1 MAYLPP
7 PGGGNWRDYAARSR
21 GSLTPRLYDER
32 MRNTAGNILDTA
44 EEAAGTPGPGMNWRT
59 QQAGDFYSG
68 LLGNQAQT
76 GIRALG
82 GDASAVQGLM
92 NPYQQQ
98 VLDANN
104 AAWQKVNTQGAN
116 SLNAAATQANA
127 FGGSRHGVAQGVMQS
142 NNNMAQMQQTAGL
155 LSQGFEGAMG
165 RAGQLAG
172 LGMGAAGAGAQL
184 GMTER
189 DIQMQTRPDL
199 WRLAMLQ
206 QGMNGLPFTS
216 GQPQGQSRNRWLGAI
231 GGGIQGW
238 LASGGNPLGAAGGA
252 IAGAA

>member
-1 MAYLPP
+1 
-7 PGGGNWRDYAARSR
+7 
-21 GSLTPRLYDER
+21 
-32 MRNTAGNILDTA
+32 
-44 EEAAGTPGPGMNWRT
+44 
-59 QQAGDFYSG
+59 
-68 LLGNQAQT
+68 
-76 GIRALG
+76 
-82 GDASAVQGLM
+82 M

>member
-1 MAYLPP
+1 MWRNTGLGQQFAAGG
-7 PGGGNWRDYAARSR
+7 PGN
-21 GSLTPRLYDER
+21 LTPRSYDQR
-32 MRNTAGNILDTA
+32 MRNYAGTILDTA
-44 EEAAGTPGPGMNWRT
+44 EEAAGTPGPGLNPWT
-59 QQAGDFYSG
+59 QEAGDFYSG

-104 AAWQKVNTQGAN
+104 AAWQKVNTQGTN
-116 SLNAAATQANA
+116 SLNAAATRAGA
-127 FGGSRHGVAQGVMQS
+127 FGGSRHGVAQGVMQA

-172 LGMGAAGAGAQL
+172 LGMGAAGQNAQL
-184 GMTER
+184 GMTAR
-189 DIQMQTRPDL
+189 DVQMQTRPDL

-206 QGMNGLPFTS
+206 QGMGGLPFTS
-216 GQPQGQSRNRWLGAI
+216 GQPQGQSRNRWLGAL
-231 GGGIQGW
+231 GGGITGF
-238 LASGGNPLGAAGGA
+238 LTGGPLGAVGGA
-252 IAGAA
+252 AAGAA